1 MFRFMLASLERYSD
15 SVFRTLCYNHGADL
29 TFTEMAH
36 VNSFLNRNRGSLQKI
51 EPKDSTPVQIQILSS
66 NEGKLD
72 RFLSGFKTF
81 NGFRG
86 FNLNLSCPSK
96 DVIRQGKGAAMVKRA
111 TKTGKLMALIRDHG
125 HPVSVKIRLGLNQY
139 EKDNKL
145 YLNNLGEVNPD
156 FFVVHAKH
164 AGQSSGEPEDD
175 SVYPE
180 CVEAARGIPVIAN
193 GGIDSPEK
201 VQSLMEMGVSGVMM
215 GRPAMGNPAIFDLLK
230 NEMGMN
236 DPPRPVPRAADLGQE
251 YRDLFD
257 SIGGAEKY
265 RFRVLKVIGRKRA
278 IY

>member
-1 MFRFMLASLERYSD
+1 MLASLERYSD
-15 SVFRTLCYNHGADL
+15 SVFRTLCYRHGAEL

-36 VNSFLNRNRGSLQKI
+36 VNSFLNNNRGSLQKI

-66 NEGKLD
+66 NEAKLD
-72 RFLSGFKTF
+72 RFLSRFRPFK
-81 NGFRG
+81 GFRG

-111 TKTGKLMALIRDHG
+111 TKTSKLVRLIRGHG
-125 HPVSVKIRLGLNQY
+125 HPVSVKIRLGLNQR
-139 EKDNKL
+139 EKNNKL
-145 YLNNLGEVNPD
+145 YLNNLGGVDPD

-164 AGQSSGEPEDD
+164 AGQGSSESEDD

-193 GGIDSPEK
+193 GGIETPKK
-201 VQSLMEMGVSGVMM
+201 VQSLMDMGVSGVMM

-230 NEMGMN
+230 NEMGLN
-236 DPPRPVPRAADLGQE
+236 DPPRSVPRAADLGQE
-251 YRDLFD
+251 YKDLFD
-257 SIGGAEKY
+257 SIGGDEKY
-265 RFRVLKVIGRKRA
+265 KFRFLKVVGRRRA

>member
-1 MFRFMLASLERYSD
+1 MLASLERYSD
-15 SVFRTLCYNHGADL
+15 SVFRTLCYNHGAEL

-51 EPKDSTPVQIQILSS
+51 EPRDSTPVQIQILSS

-72 RFLSGFKTF
+72 RFLSGFKPF
-81 NGFRG
+81 DGFMG

-111 TKTGKLMALIRDHG
+111 TKTGKLVALIRNHG
-125 HPVSVKIRLGLNQY
+125 HQVSVKIRLGLNQY

-145 YLNNLGEVNPD
+145 YLNNLGGVDPD

-180 CVEAARGIPVIAN
+180 CVEAARGIPIIAN
-193 GGIDSPEK
+193 GGIDSTEK
-201 VQSLMEMGVSGVMM
+201 VLSLMEMGVSGVMM
-215 GRPAMGNPAIFDLLK
+215 GRPAMGNPAIFDLIK
-230 NEMGMN
+230 NEMGLN
-236 DPPRPVPRAADLGQE
+236 DPPRPVPRVADLGQE
-251 YRDLFD
+251 YKDLFD
-257 SIGGAEKY
+257 SIGGDEKY
-265 RFRVLKVIGRKRA
+265 KFRFLKVVGRRRA